1 MSGAIR
7 TMTTNAMAG
16 QMTTGA
22 RRACGRS
29 SSGTN
34 HTNVTAY
41 VWSTGNT
48 PRVAAFAI
56 APIPVFADT
65 KLHARRPKEASQ

>member
-7 TMTTNAMAG
+7 TMTNAMAG
-16 QMTTGA
+16 QMTTDA
-22 RRACGRS
+22 SRACGRS
-29 SSGTN
+29 ITGTD
-34 HTNVTAY
+34 AY
-41 VWSTGNT
+41 VWSTGNAT
-48 PRVAAFAI
+48 RIAAI

>member
-1 MSGAIR
+1 MSGAIC
-7 TMTTNAMAG
+7 TTSQMA
-16 QMTTGA
+16 MTTGA

-29 SSGTN
+29 VSGTN
-34 HTNVTAY
+34 AS

-48 PRVAAFAI
+48 TRVAAYAI

>member
-7 TMTTNAMAG
+7 TMAG
-16 QMTTGA
+16 QMANANVA
-22 RRACGRS
+22 RRASGRYGS
-29 SSGTN
+29 
-34 HTNVTAY
+34 AMCMY
-41 VWSTGNT
+41 AWSAGNT
-48 PRVAAFAI
+48 AHVVTTAI

>member
-7 TMTTNAMAG
+7 TMAG
-16 QMTTGA
+16 QMANANVA
-22 RRACGRS
+22 RRA
-29 SSGTN
+29 SGLGASENRASGMCTDAWYVAGTTA
-34 HTNVTAY
+34 HVVT
-41 VWSTGNT
+41 T
-48 PRVAAFAI
+48 AI